1 MRDMVI
7 LILLSALGAAPQ
19 TAAERVIELKD
30 GGTLLVRTDGNMVHR
45 DAAGRRVPM
54 RDGEPMEAWDGL
66 RYAMKNDFAW
76 RQTNRE
82 PALNPRQ

>member
-1 MRDMVI
+1 MRDMLV
-7 LILLSALGAAPQ
+7 LMLLSALGAAPQ

-54 RDGEPMEAWDGL
+54 RDGEPMEAWDGM
-66 RYAMKNDFAW
+66 RHMMKNDPAW
-76 RQTNRE
+76 RQIIKRE
-82 PALNPRQ
+82 SLIPMS